1 MKDVYFVISLPRTG
15 TKSLCKMANTCGYEF
30 KHAPINLFKKELD
43 SGKNFFADTPCFVP
57 SFIEKIFNIENI
69 NPKFI
74 YIEKDYNNLFS
85 SWEKVN
91 LYLNYTRMFKQ
102 YQNEETRQSMNP
114 NAVTDFL
121 SLHESFSETYLDK
134 INYAYLFELHK
145 QKIVSII
152 NKNNKELLMY
162 KFEDGW
168 EPFCNFLGCEI
179 PSTELPHLNIDTMFE
194 KII

>member
-1 MKDVYFVISLPRTG
+1 MRDIYFVVSLPRTG
-15 TKSLCKMANTCGYEF
+15 TKSLCKMAHACGYEF
-30 KHAPINLFKKELD
+30 RHAPINLFKKELD
-43 SGKNFFADTPCFVP
+43 SGKNFFSDTPCFVP
-57 SFIEKIFNIENI
+57 SFIENIFDIEGI

-74 YIEKDYNNLFS
+74 YIEKDYDKLFN

-102 YQNEETRQSMNP
+102 YENQETRQLMNP

-145 QKIVSII
+145 QKVVSII
-152 NKNNKELLMY
+152 NKKNKDLLMY

-168 EPFCNFLGCEI
+168 EPFCNFLGCET